1 MALIRSL
8 TSGTSSLRAHQQRLD
23 VISNNIA
30 NVNTVGFKSSRTTFS
45 DQFNQTFTLGSSP
58 NAITGG
64 GIGGINPVQIGLG
77 VKVGAITQD
86 FSQGAIQTTNRST
99 DLALQGE
106 GFFVV
111 KRNGR
116 ELFTR
121 AGTFSF
127 DRDGFLVDGATGAY
141 VQGYNLQTDANGLVV
156 KDANGSNT
164 LNRAVTNIQVSP
176 TFKSAPRQ
184 TQNVDIAGNV
194 NAAAAVGDVINS
206 SITIIDNQGG
216 EHVLRMEFTKTG
228 ADQFDLSLFI
238 DGDTANPIGATTAV
252 QFNPDGTLN
261 TPTSFTVNAADINTA
276 LAAMGSSQTFD
287 AGTPKNLTIRLADP
301 NDLLGGLTQFAAQDT
316 VSAIGQDGY
325 ASGDLERVS
334 VDQTGKIIGAFTNG
348 QAELLGQVVIAKF
361 TNPGGLLKQGNNFF
375 SVSPNSGLPV
385 VGTAVEIFPST
396 SIAGGTVE
404 ESNVDLTEQFTD
416 LISTQ
421 RAFEAA
427 SRTVTISDQFL
438 QEINQLKR

>member
-8 TSGTSSLRAHQQRLD
+8 TAGTSSLRAHQQRMD

-30 NVNTVGFKSSRTTFS
+30 NVNTLGYKGSRATFA
-45 DQFNQTFTLGSSP
+45 DQFNQTFALGSSP
-58 NAITGG
+58 NAITSG
-64 GIGGINPVQIGLG
+64 GIGGINPLQIGLG
-77 VKVGAITQD
+77 VKVGAVTMD
-86 FSQGAIQTTNRST
+86 FSQGAIQTTNRPT
-99 DLALQGE
+99 DLALQGD
-106 GFFVV
+106 GFFMVE
-111 KRNGR
+111 RNGQ

-121 AGTFSF
+121 SGAFSF
-127 DRDGFLVDGATGAY
+127 DRDGFLVDGSTGAY
-141 VQGYNLQTDANGLVV
+141 VQGYNLRTDANGLVM
-156 KDANGSNT
+156 KDANGTNV
-164 LNRAVTNIQVSP
+164 LDRALADVQISP

-184 TQNVDIAGNV
+184 TQNVGVAGNL
-194 NAAAAVGDVINS
+194 NAGASVGDITNS
-206 SITIIDNQGG
+206 SITVIDNQGG
-216 EHVLRMEFTKTG
+216 EHVLRLEFTKTA
-228 ADQFDLSLFI
+228 ADTYDLDLYI
-238 DGDTANPIGATTAV
+238 DGDTANPIGATTSV
-252 QFNPDGTLN
+252 TFNPDGTLN
-261 TPTSFTVNAADINTA
+261 TPTSFSVASTDINTA
-276 LAAMGSSQTFD
+276 LTAIGSSPTFD
-287 AGTPKNLTIRLADP
+287 AATPKDMVITLADP
-301 NDLLGGLTQFAAQDT
+301 TDLLGGLTQFAAQDT
-316 VSAIGQDGY
+316 VSATGQDGY
-325 ASGDLERVS
+325 PSGDLERIS

-396 SIAGGTVE
+396 SIAGGALE